1 MASTSIICDFSAYL
15 PTFTVFLPFT
25 KDYRRHDFTICS
37 LIHPLAQRAM
47 MMMTIIVLWV
57 PYVAQTFYVQ
67 YLVLVNHF
75 SLMSVA
81 ALKHLACMQEKT
93 STRV

>member
-1 MASTSIICDFSAYL
+1 M
-15 PTFTVFLPFT
+15 
-25 KDYRRHDFTICS
+25 
-37 LIHPLAQRAM
+37 HPLAQRAM
-47 MMMTIIVLWV
+47 MMMTIVVLQV
-57 PYVAQTFYVQ
+57 PHVAQTFYVQ

-93 STRV
+93 SARV